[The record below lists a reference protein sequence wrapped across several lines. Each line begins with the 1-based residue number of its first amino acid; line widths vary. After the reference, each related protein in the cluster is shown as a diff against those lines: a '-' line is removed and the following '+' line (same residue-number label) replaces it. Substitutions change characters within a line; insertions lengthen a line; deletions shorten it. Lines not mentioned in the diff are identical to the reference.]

1 MFSVTK
7 PAPNRVDIDISGS
20 LDAEAMR
27 DGLDALLDASEEVS
41 NGRMLY
47 NISSIS
53 LPTLGALGV
62 EFARLPKLF
71 GLLSK
76 FEKCAVLADA
86 AWLRQAAEIEGAL
99 FPGIEIKSFDFDQ
112 EDAAEDWLARAAT

>member
-86 AWLRQAAEIEGAL
+86 AWLRQAAEIEGAI
-99 FPGIEIKSFDFDQ
+99 FPGIEIKSFDLDEKQ
-112 EDAAEDWLARAAT
+112 AAEEWLAST